1 MHQKVRLSMK
11 SINFELQ
18 EHSLFSSQWSLL
30 YCLKKNGSMTQK
42 EMAEYLHVESP
53 TITRTLLKLEESGH
67 IKRQSGIDKRE
78 RVVSLTEKALAGF
91 PSVDESVRRHERNML
106 CRLSVNEKQQLAAL
120 LEKIE
125 YVEER
130 R

>member
-1 MHQKVRLSMK
+1 MK
-11 SINFELQ
+11 SINYELQ
-18 EHSLFSSQWSLL
+18 EHALFSSQWSLL

-53 TITRTLLKLEESGH
+53 TITRTLLKLEESGY

-78 RVVSLTEKALAGF
+78 RVVSLTEKALACF
-91 PSVDESVRRHERNML
+91 PAVDESVRRHERNML
-106 CRLSVNEKQQLAAL
+106 CRLSAGEKQQLARL
-120 LEKIE
+120 LEKID
-125 YVEER
+125 YSEER